1 MAKTKFDLNFD
12 GFLELAERIDELG
25 DGYLK
30 EAVEN
35 AMQKS
40 KDYANEQILNALDK
54 SPYSFNKGENY
65 SRGKTKKSLE
75 EVSKMPLEWD
85 GNVVR
90 GYVGVSYHDAPE
102 IIFTAYGTPHMKGDN
117 NLKNAIKVK
126 GKYRKEMDKIQQEEF
141 MKVLN
146 KGMEDNK

>member
-1 MAKTKFDLNFD
+1 MAKTKFALNFD

-25 DGYLK
+25 EGKLK
-30 EAVEN
+30 EAVNN

-54 SPYSFNKGENY
+54 SPYSFEKGKKY
-65 SRGKTKKSLE
+65 SRGETKKSLE
-75 EVSKMPLEWD
+75 KVSQMPLEWD
-85 GNVVR
+85 GNKVT
-90 GYVGVSYHDAPE
+90 GYVGVSYYDAPE

-117 NLKNAIKVK
+117 NLANAIKVK

-141 MKVLN
+141 EKVLN
-146 KGMEDNK
+146 EAMEEKK